1 MNKTKSRA
9 LDMAKSRQGARLI
22 QVRLTDENNKKL
34 DELQTKTGLGIKDLI
49 NKLIAE
55 SAI

>member
-1 MNKTKSRA
+1 
-9 LDMAKSRQGARLI
+9 MAKSRQGARLI

-49 NKLIAE
+49 NKLISE